1 MKIGSFFPLIILV
14 VLFYA
19 LVLRPAQRRQRQA
32 AQVSSSLEVGAE
44 VLTTAGMM
52 ATIHAV
58 TDSHVELEIAPGVI
72 VRFVRGAVAKVVPPS
87 DESDDTVD
95 AVDAVDAV
103 DTDHRHGLDGSVTSV
118 DLSKPAAAGDSSS
131 SDDPPRNTTG
141 A

>member
-1 MKIGSFFPLIILV
+1 MKIGSFFPLIILA

-32 AQVSSSLEVGAE
+32 AQVSGSLEVGAE
-44 VLTTAGMM
+44 VMTTAGML

-58 TDSHVELEIAPGVI
+58 TDTHVELEVAPGVV

-87 DESDDTVD
+87 DDGVDSHERADTGH
-95 AVDAVDAV
+95 
-103 DTDHRHGLDGSVTSV
+103 TDHAEGSDGSAGSVASV
-118 DLSKPAAAGDSSS
+118 DLRKPAAAGDSSEQ
-131 SDDPPRNTTG
+131 DEPPRNTSE

>member
-44 VLTTAGMM
+44 VMTTAGML
-52 ATIHAV
+52 ARIHAV
-58 TDSHVELEIAPGVI
+58 TDTHVELEIAPGVV
-72 VRFVRGAVAKVVPPS
+72 VRFVRGAVAKVVPPA
-87 DESDDTVD
+87 DDVDDTVD
-95 AVDAVDAV
+95 
-103 DTDHRHGLDGSVTSV
+103 TDHLHGSDGSVTSV

>member
-44 VLTTAGMM
+44 VLTTAGML

-95 AVDAVDAV
+95 AVD
-103 DTDHRHGLDGSVTSV
+103 TDHRHGLDGSVTSV

>member
-1 MKIGSFFPLIILV
+1 MKIGNFLPLIILA

-32 AQVSSSLEVGAE
+32 AQVSNSLEVGAE
-44 VLTTAGMM
+44 VMTTAGML

-58 TDSHVELEIAPGVI
+58 TDSHVELEVAPGVV
-72 VRFVRGAVAKVVPPS
+72 VRFVRSAVAKVVPPS

-95 AVDAVDAV
+95 TDDGAGSDDA
-103 DTDHRHGLDGSVTSV
+103 VTSV
-118 DLSKPAAAGDSSS
+118 DLRKPAATDDSSEP
-131 SDDPPRNTTG
+131 DEPPRNTTG

>member
-1 MKIGSFFPLIILV
+1 MKIGNFFPLIILA

-44 VLTTAGMM
+44 VMTTAGML

-58 TDSHVELEIAPGVI
+58 TDSHVELEVAPGVV
-72 VRFVRGAVAKVVPPS
+72 VRFVRGAVAKVIPAA

-95 AVDAVDAV
+95 TYDAAGSDDA
-103 DTDHRHGLDGSVTSV
+103 VTSV
-118 DLSKPAAAGDSSS
+118 DLRKPAAAGDSSEQEE
-131 SDDPPRNTTG
+131 PPRNTTG